1 MKFAQIL
8 AILIISLTF
17 IQGANYID
25 PSTTEK
31 PQCSINSWACY
42 DNGGEFGYNEDG
54 SCFCDMSNAPAPS
67 NSIGNYLS
75 SKITTGSGAP
85 TGERILNSQNSPTG
99 QVATSNKETQTEV
112 CFPTYSYGYV
122 KDGKYCAEEYVV
134 RFPNGQARYTQK
146 NVFVEQKNIS
156 EECFNNFECKSNY
169 CSERI
174 CKNQT
179 EEISNKI
186 TGEVSASV
194 DKEIDERKD
203 EAINQ
208 LETKLENL
216 DENKTYSV
224 KVDNVEI
231 PVNKNIMKQ
240 VLNWFR
246 EILE

>member
-1 MKFAQIL
+1 MKL
-8 AILIISLTF
+8 AIVCITILIISIAF
-17 IQGANYID
+17 VQGAN
-25 PSTTEK
+25 
-31 PQCSINSWACY
+31 
-42 DNGGEFGYNEDG
+42 F
-54 SCFCDMSNAPAPS
+54 PAPFV
-67 NSIGNYLS
+67 GEE
-75 SKITTGSGAP
+75 GA
-85 TGERILNSQNSPTG
+85 TLNSH
-99 QVATSNKETQTEV
+99 TSTYKIEGCV
-112 CFPTYSYGYV
+112 LDKKLYSYGYV
-122 KDGKYCAEEYVV
+122 KEGKYCAEEHVV
-134 RFPNGQARYTQK
+134 RFPNGQERYTQK

-156 EECFNNFECKSNY
+156 EECVNNFECKTNY

-179 EEISNKI
+179 EEINNKI

-194 DKEIDERKD
+194 DKEINERKD

-208 LETKLENL
+208 LETQLENL

-224 KVDNVEI
+224 KVDNIEI

>member
-1 MKFAQIL
+1 MKFTYVL

-17 IQGANYID
+17 VSATD
-25 PSTTEK
+25 
-31 PQCSINSWACY
+31 
-42 DNGGEFGYNEDG
+42 F
-54 SCFCDMSNAPAPS
+54 PA

-75 SKITTGSGAP
+75 NKVTVGGGEP
-85 TGERILNSQNSPTG
+85 TGESTLNSHI
-99 QVATSNKETQTEV
+99 SNHKIGG
-112 CFPTYSYGYV
+112 CLFDKKLYSYGYV
-122 KDGKYCAEEYVV
+122 KNGMYCAEEYDVK
-134 RFPNGQARYTQK
+134 FTNGQHRYTQTD
-146 NVFVEQKNIS
+146 VFVEQKNIS
-156 EECFNNFECKSNY
+156 EECVNNFECKSGY
-169 CSERI
+169 CSEGI

-179 EEISNKI
+179 TEINNKI

-224 KVDNVEI
+224 KIDNVEI